1 MTEAPVD
8 GLLATSLPPPP
19 PYSRGD
25 GTRHHPGAVYAA
37 VSGYRALELDL
48 WIPPAEAPPPVVVW
62 VHGGAWMVGNRHLLP
77 GSLRPGRL
85 FDELLAAGLAVAT
98 VEYRHAREAPFPAQ
112 LHDVKA
118 AVRWLRHSAAD
129 LGIDAGRVGIGGE
142 SAGGHLAALVA
153 LTAGRPDLEGAVGV
167 RGPSSAVDA
176 VVDWYGV
183 ADAGS
188 MPETEI
194 PPEVA
199 AALPP
204 EDRVPPLEVLLD
216 GVDAATRELV
226 SPVVHAHPGAPPFL
240 LVHGTADTVVPH
252 AQSELLARA
261 LRDVGADVRL
271 ESVPGA
277 GHGWDGHDDVDDVVR
292 LSVGYLADHLLGAPQ
307 AR

>member
-8 GLLATSLPPPP
+8 PLLAPFQPPPP
-19 PYSRGD
+19 PYTRGD

-37 VSGYRALELDL
+37 VSGYRALELDV
-48 WIPPAEAPPPVVVW
+48 WIPAAPAPPPVVVW

-77 GSLRPGRL
+77 GSLRPGQL
-85 FDELLAAGLAVAT
+85 VDELLAAGLAVAS
-98 VEYRHAREAPFPAQ
+98 VEYRHAREASFPAQ

-129 LGIDAGRVGIGGE
+129 LGIDPGRVGIAGE

-153 LTAGRPDLEGAVGV
+153 LTADRPDLEGAVGV
-167 RGPSSAVDA
+167 RGPSSAVDV

-183 ADAGS
+183 ADAAS
-188 MPETEI
+188 MPETEL

-204 EDRVPPLEVLLD
+204 EDLVPPLEVLLD
-216 GVDAATRELV
+216 GVDDATRELAG
-226 SPVVHAHPGAPPFL
+226 PVVHVHPGAPPFL
-240 LVHGTADTVVPH
+240 LVHGTADPVVPH

-261 LRDVGADVRL
+261 LRDAGADARL
-271 ESVPGA
+271 ESVPCA
-277 GHGWDGHDDVDDVVR
+277 GHGWDGCDDVDAIVGRTVR
-292 LSVGYLADHLLGAPQ
+292 YLAEALLEAP